1 MKVRVICIGNKFTS
15 LNGDIRYHDITIGKE
30 YDATIVNREYY
41 EIIIDDNISIRPIRK
56 VFFMTIEDYRQ
67 EQLNKLL

>member
-1 MKVRVICIGNKFTS
+1 MKVRVICIGNQFTS
-15 LNGDIRYHDITIGKE
+15 INGDVRYHDITIGKE